1 MQYNISLKN
10 GTYLFLNDIV
20 EALSGRDEL
29 GDYTEFED
37 NDANVFIVYRDK
49 VNSMVRVVQPDVE
62 VMQ

>member
-29 GDYTEFED
+29 GDYTEFKD
-37 NDANVFIVYRDK
+37 SDANIFIVYRDK

>member
-1 MQYNISLKN
+1 VQYNISLKN